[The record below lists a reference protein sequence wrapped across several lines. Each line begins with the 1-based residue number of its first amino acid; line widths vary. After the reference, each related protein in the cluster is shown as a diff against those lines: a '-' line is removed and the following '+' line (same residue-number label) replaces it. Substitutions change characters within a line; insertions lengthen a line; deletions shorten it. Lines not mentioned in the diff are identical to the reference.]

1 MSNIFEF
8 KSSDRPVCGQ
18 QYLNLKVVRANQM
31 KFDEKSL
38 RALGPQL
45 WNRLPPHIK
54 NAGNLSAFKRL
65 IKTWD
70 GLLCKCNLCRKI
82 WIHVQHLMQQKYRF
96 TCVEVH
102 ICTLQFYQSVLI
114 SWTILYSEQLREILN
129 ANMYIPTLNKHIKSS
144 QIKRL
149 RCFCAIH
156 FVCL

>member
-38 RALGPQL
+38 RALGPQI

-82 WIHVQHLMQQKYRF
+82 WIHV
-96 TCVEVH
+96 
-102 ICTLQFYQSVLI
+102 
-114 SWTILYSEQLREILN
+114 
-129 ANMYIPTLNKHIKSS
+129 
-144 QIKRL
+144 
-149 RCFCAIH
+149 
-156 FVCL
+156 